1 MQEIFLAFSY
11 FLGDEVLEVLILFFG
26 AMLTASLVYL
36 TIK

>member
-11 FLGDEVLEVLILFFG
+11 FLSDQVLEVLILFFC